1 MEFIQENYIW
11 LIVVGA
17 FLLMIIIGYIADRS
31 QKFNKEKPKKEK
43 KPVLKEKVEDE
54 VEEEIKE
61 PEGTTLNANPLDD
74 FDMTNG
80 MDNSFNDW
88 DENKKIE
95 PEEEVI
101 VNEIPTMDNSF
112 AEWNDAP
119 VEETVEQPEETSLEE
134 TAELP
139 EEETLNEMNEATEEP
154 EYVETDWN
162 NDQPEQVENLETP
175 TEFADSLNEEE
186 PKVPETVEQPV
197 SEITDD
203 ETNTGIEDLEIT
215 LPSIET
221 LNEEIKDVVDEED
234 VWKF

>member
-139 EEETLNEMNEATEEP
+139 EEETLIEMNEATEEP

-175 TEFADSLNEEE
+175 TEFVDSLNEEE